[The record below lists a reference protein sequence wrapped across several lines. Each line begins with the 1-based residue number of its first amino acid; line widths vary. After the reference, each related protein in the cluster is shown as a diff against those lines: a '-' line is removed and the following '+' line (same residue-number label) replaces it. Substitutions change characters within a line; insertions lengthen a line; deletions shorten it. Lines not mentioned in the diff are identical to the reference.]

1 MDVQLAKTVDSN
13 SSREGVENLGDILGH
28 VLSRD
33 VGQGELFKAS
43 TLSIPPVITAGS
55 PVMIVVRSGRLEVTA
70 TGTAIDS
77 GAIGQEIK
85 VRNEGSKK
93 VVSGKVEGPGIV
105 VVGAY

>member
-1 MDVQLAKTVDSN
+1 MNCLRRAPC
-13 SSREGVENLGDILGH
+13 
-28 VLSRD
+28 
-33 VGQGELFKAS
+33 LF
-43 TLSIPPVITAGS
+43 
-55 PVMIVVRSGRLEVTA
+55 RLEVTA